1 MDDRNADS
9 LPRIGVLCFD
19 PLRRIAEASL
29 EGQRKDRTLTRK
41 PCETPGEHN
50 ECR

>member
-19 PLRRIAEASL
+19 PMRPIAEVWL
-29 EGQRKDRTLTRK
+29 EGQRRDWTLTRTPSK
-41 PCETPGEHN
+41 TPGDRN
-50 ECR
+50 ECP